1 MTFEKNIKNFSIA
14 LFEIANDS
22 GELNNY
28 FNEAVSLQQILSE
41 NENFTALLSSY
52 NLNFSQKEEIIN
64 NTFKGFNNN
73 ILSWLKLIAKNN
85 LFFKINTILG
95 VFIKSAT
102 IELKIKSC
110 IVYSSTKLS
119 IIKLKKIEEK
129 LEKKFNTKVII
140 KNLIDENLISGI
152 RIEVDNQIIETSIR
166 LELEQLSQQLKGA
179 KNGNK
184 FN

>member
-1 MTFEKNIKNFSIA
+1 MSFEKNIKNFSIA

-28 FNEAVSLQQILSE
+28 FNEAILLQQILSE
-41 NENFTALLSSY
+41 NNSFIALLSSY
-52 NLNFSQKEEIIN
+52 NLNFSQKEEIID
-64 NTFKGFNNN
+64 NTFKGFNDN
-73 ILSWLKLIAKNN
+73 ILSWLKLITKNN
-85 LFFKINTILG
+85 LFFKINNILG
-95 VFIKSAT
+95 AFIKSSA

-119 IIKLKKIEEK
+119 VIKLKKIEEK
-129 LEKKFNTKVII
+129 LEKKFNSKVII